1 MDDLGELKQ
10 VIDGIR
16 EHMQKVLINNTTPE
30 EDEKLRNCIIQS
42 FNKTQSLADE
52 CAVMETDLSEVSKSR
67 VSHHTVITSNL

>member
-1 MDDLGELKQ
+1 
-10 VIDGIR
+10 
-16 EHMQKVLINNTTPE
+16 MQKVLINNTIPE

-42 FNKTQSLADE
+42 SNKTQSLVDE